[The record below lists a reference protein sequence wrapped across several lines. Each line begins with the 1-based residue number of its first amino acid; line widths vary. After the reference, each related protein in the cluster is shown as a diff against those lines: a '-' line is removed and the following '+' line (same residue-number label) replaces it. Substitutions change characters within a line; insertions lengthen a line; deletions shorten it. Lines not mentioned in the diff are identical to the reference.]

1 MMTAAIARHFS
12 GRAED
17 LVWLKG
23 SATRI
28 TMTVCALLTDTG
40 NRVCVPVYGARRLRE
55 V

>member
-1 MMTAAIARHFS
+1 MMTTAIPSHFS

-23 SATRI
+23 STTRI
-28 TMTVCALLTDTG
+28 TMTVCAQLTDTG
-40 NRVCVPVYGARRLRE
+40 NRVCVPVYGARRLRA